1 MFHMMKKIFIILLTA
16 YSFNSTNAQKSST
29 EIYQQLKKLNI
40 LGSVLYIAAHP
51 DDENNSLLPYLAKE
65 KMYRTAYLSLTRGD
79 GGQNLIGSEQGI
91 ELGLIRTQEL
101 LAARKID
108 GAEQYFTCAYEFG
121 FSKSAKESL
130 TIWNK
135 EKVLSDIVW
144 IIRNYQPDII
154 IKRFPPD
161 ARAGHG
167 HHAASAILADEAFQ
181 AAADPNRFPEQLKDG
196 KVKVWQAKKIFWNT
210 YNFGSSNTTSITQ
223 LKFDIGVYNSLL
235 GMSYG
240 EVGGIARSMHKSQ
253 GEGRPQRKGSIIEYF
268 ATKDSSSSDLMD
280 GINTDWTRIKGGD
293 SIQIVL
299 NKILQQFNFEK
310 PQQSVKSLIQ
320 LYKILQS
327 LPEKTNWV
335 NLKIAALQQLIMDC
349 NGLYAE
355 VVTDNE
361 YAIQGEKININF
373 FINNRLGSDVIIDN
387 IDLQDEQGVIIDT
400 SLTMKLLPNQ
410 NVSFAKQFEI
420 TNLKKISQPYWL
432 EAPMND
438 GIFNITNPALIGL
451 AENPE
456 AYTASFRISIDNV
469 SFVVKK
475 PLKYKLVDPV
485 RGELFQ
491 PVVVTAPFIVSLSP
505 ANMLVNIKPD
515 IHFNK
520 NLIVRFQ
527 CKSLVNISN
536 TKAKIQLKQGEQIV
550 FEMDTL
556 LSLPSGKTF
565 IMDFP
570 LQKNYQNNADKNL
583 SASIGIQKG
592 VKMFFY
598 NQNLRKI
605 IYDHIPNINYFNQE
619 TVRVISDEIK
629 IVPNKKVG
637 YILGAGDKVPEA
649 LQQLGCSVTFL
660 NQKDVTPEIL
670 KSFDAIVT
678 GIRAYNMNEWLT
690 NKNDVLNNFVK
701 NGGNL
706 IIQYLKSNMA
716 GNSKIIAGP
725 YNFSVNAQSRVTEE
739 DAVVNF
745 LLPNHSVF
753 NFPNKITTQDFEG
766 WVQERSTYQAEKM
779 DNHFEALISMN
790 DTGEKESNG
799 SFITAKYGKGNVT
812 YVSLVMFRQLPA
824 GIAGAYKLM
833 ANLIAQPKNK

>member
-1 MFHMMKKIFIILLTA
+1 MMKKIIIILLSA
-16 YSFNSTNAQKSST
+16 YSFNLTYAQKSST

-121 FSKSAKESL
+121 FSKNAKESL

-161 ARAGHG
+161 TRAGHG

-196 KVKVWQAKKIFWNT
+196 KIKAWQVKKIFWNT
-210 YNFGSSNTTSITQ
+210 YNFGSSNTTSNTQ

-235 GMSYG
+235 GMNYG

-268 ATKDSSSSDLMD
+268 ATKDSSSADLMD

-293 SIQIVL
+293 SIQILL

-310 PQQSVKSLIQ
+310 PQLSVKPLIQ
-320 LYKILQS
+320 LYKLIQS

-335 NLKIAALQQLIMDC
+335 NLKIAALQQLIIDC

-355 VVTDNE
+355 AVTDNE
-361 YAIQGEKININF
+361 YAIQGEKIIVNF
-373 FINNRLGSDVIIDN
+373 LINNRLGSDVMIDN
-387 IDLQDEQGVIIDT
+387 IQLQDEKGVIIDT
-400 SLTMKLLPNQ
+400 SLSMKLSPNQ

-420 TNLKKISQPYWL
+420 SNQKKISQPYWL
-432 EAPMND
+432 EAPMNN
-438 GIFNITNPALIGL
+438 GIFNVTNPTLIGL
-451 AENPE
+451 AENHE
-456 AYTASFRISIDNV
+456 AYTASFRIAVDNV

-475 PLKYKLVDPV
+475 SLQYKYVDPV

-491 PVVVTAPFIVSLSP
+491 PVVVTPPFIVSLSP

-520 NLIVRFQ
+520 NLTVQLQ
-527 CKSLVNISN
+527 CKSLINISN
-536 TKAKIQLKQGEQIV
+536 TKAKIQVKQGEQIV

-556 LSLPSGKTF
+556 LSLSSGKTF
-565 IMDFP
+565 IKDLP
-570 LQKNYQNNADKNL
+570 LQKIYQSNTDKNL
-583 SASIGIQKG
+583 SVSIGIQQG

-649 LQQLGCSVTFL
+649 LQQLGCSVTYL
-660 NQKDVTPEIL
+660 NEKDFTPEIL
-670 KSFDAIVT
+670 NSFDAIVT

-706 IIQYLKSNMA
+706 IIQYLKSNMV

-725 YNFSVNAQSRVTEE
+725 YDFSVNAQSRVTEE
-739 DAVVNF
+739 NAEIKF
-745 LLPNHSVF
+745 LLPNHSIF
-753 NFPNKITTQDFEG
+753 NFPNKISTKDFEG
-766 WVQERSTYQAEKM
+766 WVQERSTYQAEKK

-824 GIAGAYKLM
+824 GIVGAYKLM

>member
-1 MFHMMKKIFIILLTA
+1 MLKIVF
-16 YSFNSTNAQKSST
+16 AQKSST
-29 EIYQQLKKLNI
+29 EIYQQLKKLNV

-108 GAEQYFTCAYEFG
+108 GAEQYFTSAYEFG
-121 FSKSAKESL
+121 FSKNAKESL

-135 EKVLSDIVW
+135 EKVLSDLVW
-144 IIRNYQPDII
+144 MIRSYQPDII

-167 HHAASAILADEAFQ
+167 HHAASAIIADEAFQ

-196 KVKVWQAKKIFWNT
+196 KVKVWQTKKIFWNT
-210 YNFGSSNTTSITQ
+210 YNFGSSNTTSNTQ

-268 ATKDSSSSDLMD
+268 ATKDSSSADLMN
-280 GINTDWTRIKGGD
+280 GIITDWTRIKGGD
-293 SIQIVL
+293 SIQGL
-299 NKILQQFNFEK
+299 LTKILQQYNFDK
-310 PQQSVKSLIQ
+310 PQMSVTDLIR
-320 LYKILQS
+320 LYKTLQNI
-327 LPEKTNWV
+327 PDQNNWV
-335 NLKIAALQQLIMDC
+335 KLKMAALQQLIMDC
-349 NGLYAE
+349 IGLYTEA
-355 VVTDNE
+355 VTDNE
-361 YAIQGEKININF
+361 YAIQGEKFTANF
-373 FINNRLGSDVIIDN
+373 FINNRLGNNVRVDN
-387 IDLQDEQGVIIDT
+387 IQLQDEQGAILDT
-400 SLTMKLLPNQ
+400 NLSMKLSPNQ
-410 NVSFAKQFEI
+410 NVSFAKQLQI
-420 TNLKKISQPYWL
+420 DNQKKISQPYWL
-432 EAPMND
+432 ESPMNN
-438 GIFNITNPALIGL
+438 GMFTINNPSLIGF
-451 AENPE
+451 AENSE
-456 AYTASFRISIDNV
+456 AYTASFYVTIEGV
-469 SFVVKK
+469 SFVFKK
-475 PLKYKLVDPV
+475 PLQYKYVDPV
-485 RGELFQ
+485 KGELFQ
-491 PVVVTAPFIVSLSP
+491 PVVVTPPFIVSLSP
-505 ANMLVNIKPD
+505 ANILVNTKPD
-515 IHFNK
+515 NRFTKNK
-520 NLIVRFQ
+520 IIQLQ
-527 CKSLVNISN
+527 CKSLINSIN
-536 TKAKIQLKQGEQIV
+536 TKAKIQIKQGEKIV

-556 LSLPSGKTF
+556 LSFSAGKTF
-565 IMDFP
+565 MMDFS
-570 LQKNYQNNADKNL
+570 LQKIYLNNADKNL
-583 SASIGIQKG
+583 SVFIGIPQGEKES
-592 VKMFFY
+592 FY

-605 IYDHIPNINYFNQE
+605 AYDHIPNINYFTEE
-619 TVRVISDEIK
+619 TIHILSDEIK

-637 YILGAGDKVPEA
+637 YIIGAGDKVPEA
-649 LQQLGCSVTFL
+649 LQQLGCSVTYL
-660 NQKDVTPEIL
+660 NEKDITLEIL
-670 KSFDAIVT
+670 QSFDAIVT

-690 NKNDVLNNFVK
+690 NKNDVLNNFVE

-706 IIQYLKSNMA
+706 IIQYLKSNVV

-739 DAVVNF
+739 NAVVNF
-745 LLPNHSVF
+745 LLPNHSIF
-753 NFPNKITTQDFEG
+753 NFPNKITTKDFEG

-779 DNHFEALISMN
+779 DNRFESLIAMN

-799 SFITAKYGKGNVT
+799 SLITAKYGKGNIT

>member
-1 MFHMMKKIFIILLTA
+1 LLKIVF
-16 YSFNSTNAQKSST
+16 AQKSST
-29 EIYQQLKKLNI
+29 GIYQQLKKLNV

-108 GAEQYFTCAYEFG
+108 GAEQYFTSAYEFG
-121 FSKSAKESL
+121 FSKNAKESL

-135 EKVLSDIVW
+135 EKVLSDVVW
-144 IIRNYQPDII
+144 MIRSYQPDII

-196 KVKVWQAKKIFWNT
+196 KVKVWQTKKIFWNT
-210 YNFGSSNTTSITQ
+210 YNFGSSNTTSNTQ

-268 ATKDSSSSDLMD
+268 ATKDSSSADLMN
-280 GINTDWTRIKGGD
+280 GITTDWTRIKGGD
-293 SIQIVL
+293 SIQTLL
-299 NKILQQFNFEK
+299 NKILQQYNFEK
-310 PQQSVKSLIQ
+310 PQMSVTDLIR
-320 LYKILQS
+320 LYKTLQNI
-327 LPEKTNWV
+327 PDQNNWV
-335 NLKIAALQQLIMDC
+335 KLKMAALQQLIMDC
-349 NGLYAE
+349 IGLYTEA
-355 VVTDNE
+355 VTDNE
-361 YAIQGEKININF
+361 YAIQGEKFTANF
-373 FINNRLGSDVIIDN
+373 FINNRLGNNVRVDN
-387 IDLQDEQGVIIDT
+387 IQLQDEQGAIIDT
-400 SLTMKLLPNQ
+400 NLSMKLSPNQ
-410 NVSFAKQFEI
+410 NVSFAKQFQI
-420 TNLKKISQPYWL
+420 DNQKKISQTYWL
-432 EAPMND
+432 ESTMNN
-438 GIFNITNPALIGL
+438 GMFTINNPSLIGF
-451 AENPE
+451 AENSE
-456 AYTASFRISIDNV
+456 AYTASFYVTIEGV

-475 PLKYKLVDPV
+475 PLQYKYVDPV
-485 RGELFQ
+485 KGELFQ
-491 PVVVTAPFIVSLSP
+491 PVVVTPPFIVSLSP
-505 ANMLVNIKPD
+505 ANILVNTKPD
-515 IHFNK
+515 NRFTKNK
-520 NLIVRFQ
+520 IVQLQ
-527 CKSLVNISN
+527 CKSLINSIN
-536 TKAKIQLKQGEQIV
+536 TKAKIQIKQGEKIV

-556 LSLPSGKTF
+556 LSFSAGKTF
-565 IMDFP
+565 MMDFS
-570 LQKNYQNNADKNL
+570 LQKIYLNNADKNL
-583 SASIGIQKG
+583 SVSIGIPQGEKES
-592 VKMFFY
+592 FY

-605 IYDHIPNINYFNQE
+605 AYDHIPNINYFTEE
-619 TVRVISDEIK
+619 TIHILSDEIK

-637 YILGAGDKVPEA
+637 YIIGAGDKVPEA
-649 LQQLGCSVTFL
+649 LQQLGCSVTYL
-660 NQKDVTPEIL
+660 NEKDITLEIL
-670 KSFDAIVT
+670 QSFDAIVT

-690 NKNDVLNNFVK
+690 NKNDVLNNFVEK
-701 NGGNL
+701 GGNL
-706 IIQYLKSNMA
+706 IIQYLKSNIV
-716 GNSKIIAGP
+716 GNNKINAGP
-725 YNFSVNAQSRVTEE
+725 YSFSVNAQSRVTEE
-739 DAVVNF
+739 NAVVNF
-745 LLPNHSVF
+745 LLPNHSIF
-753 NFPNKITTQDFEG
+753 NFPNKITTKDFEG

-779 DNHFEALISMN
+779 DNRFESLIAMN

-799 SFITAKYGKGNVT
+799 SLITAKYGKGNIT